1 MTIEEMIEIKKS
13 GGYSYKLLANM
24 SGLEAAVIQKIFTG
38 KTKSP
43 RHETIIAL
51 EKALGTLKESREI
64 ANMQM
69 NSFYGENVL
78 REPETEYGS
87 KGNDKKYNISDYWSL
102 PEGVRKELIDGKF
115 YDMSSPGLDHQIVA
129 REISNTLIN
138 SISSRKGNCQVF
150 FSPLGVQLN
159 KDDKTMV
166 EPDIII
172 VCDKDKYYGRKN
184 IFGAPDF
191 IIEIIS
197 DSTKKKDMTTK
208 LTKYEEAGVRE
219 YWIVDPK
226 KRIVIAYVF
235 AEEVTPTIYTF
246 EDEVPLSIYDG
257 KIKVNF
263 KEIKSTLEMMGV

>member
-1 MTIEEMIEIKKS
+1 MTIEEMIEIKKH
-13 GGYSYKLLANM
+13 GGYSYKLLANL

-43 RHETIIAL
+43 RHDTIVAL
-51 EKALGTLKESREI
+51 EKAFETLRESKEI
-64 ANMQM
+64 ALTQR
-69 NSFYGENVL
+69 NSSFGENGL
-78 REPETEYGS
+78 CEPEIEYGS
-87 KGNDKKYNISDYWSL
+87 KGKSDKYTVSDYWAL
-102 PEGVRKELIDGKF
+102 PEGNRKELIDGKF
-115 YDMSSPGLDHQIVA
+115 YDMSAPGLDHQIVA

-138 SISSRKGNCQVF
+138 SISSRKGKCQVF

-172 VCDKDKYYGRKN
+172 VCDKDKYYGKKN
-184 IFGAPDF
+184 IMGAPDF
-191 IIEIIS
+191 IVEIIS
-197 DSTKKKDMTTK
+197 DSTKKKDMTVK
-208 LTKYEEAGVRE
+208 LAKYEDAGVRE

-226 KRIVIAYVF
+226 KRIVISYVF

-246 EDEVPLSIYDG
+246 DDVVPIAIYDG